1 MDQYHFDSKEK
12 GFRTFNEINTRYI
25 SQKSCKFLNND
36 LFRSFS
42 LESPHQTLNKI
53 LLKKKTSSFSSM
65 NELFS
70 VNLDNEAIFE
80 ILEKKRE
87 HSTESMKELLH
98 FLMNNVKD
106 EHQSFPKNLIRLK
119 KMINVGTNN
128 FLLEILKNHF
138 LFSSLEDDLLQ
149 ALILKMEHFKAKKN
163 KYIFEKGDSSDYFFI
178 IEKGSLERTC
188 KASSSLKND
197 EINKGE
203 ISINNGS
210 SLKNNERNKEEN
222 SLSNVSSSL
231 QNNEIIKEEILLIN
245 ATSCL
250 KNKEEI
256 SISYVSSSLKSNKEN
271 KEEIL
276 SSNASAFLKNNEK
289 HEEEIL
295 SNNAFFLKNK
305 EKNKEEIKISIDSSF
320 LKNNGK
326 NKEILSKSNS
336 SSPLK
341 NIEKNKEE
349 IAESNSEEISVILGK
364 GDYFGDYTLLYN
376 ISKSDKM
383 KALESSLLWGLSAP
397 VFHEVLKRITLNK
410 FHENFEFIQKLSY
423 FKDMTNEQKEDL
435 AYKIVVKKFMKESE
449 ILLNYLKFNSLY
461 VIKQG
466 EIHLSCDSKVIKVRK
481 NGDYFG
487 NFFSRK
493 EKYQIKVVSNYL
505 ECLEISNESF
515 MEIFGMNFQD
525 IIYSNI
531 KKEAFENSKILSNL
545 TNIQIQKIL
554 ANMLNLSINQDSSI
568 EFDGKIFVVLEGELI
583 SDDNSVTLI
592 KGNVYGEQFLLK
604 EHYKP
609 FFSKFKAIN
618 DSLISFI
625 TKSEFEKFLKMD
637 YSDIIKENKF
647 SHENHFSPDKLS
659 SPRKKNAIDLQQ
671 LLIIKKIGDGHSGAV
686 LLVKDKEKLYA
697 LKIISKGY
705 VITEQ
710 MEDFIR
716 NEKKILWSLDFPF
729 IIDLH
734 RTFHD
739 DSNIFFLFEYI
750 NGKSLYKVW
759 LEHGKR
765 FSIDQAQFYIGTL
778 ILCLQYLHM
787 KGIIHRDIKPENVMI
802 DSKGYIKLIDF
813 GMSKSFVKI
822 KTASLR
828 PKNKK
833 NLFEEE
839 ENPNE
844 NTLLL
849 NYKSY
854 LTQRTFTLCG
864 TPHYTA
870 PEVIKS
876 KGYSFLIDY
885 WSLGICLYEFLI
897 GRMPFGED
905 EENPLLIFKEILT
918 KEIVFPKG
926 FEHENAK
933 NLIIQLLDKRPNMR
947 LGSFQSFETLKNH
960 KFLED
965 LNWDDLIMKKI
976 EPSYLPKIES
986 NLEKDIAKAQSN
998 NITFERLMK
1007 TKQMKAFYE
1016 RSKDVKS
1023 SFIGWDEIFF

>member
-1 MDQYHFDSKEK
+1 MDQHHFDSKEK
-12 GFRTFNEINTRYI
+12 KLGSFKEINPRFI
-25 SQKSCKFLNND
+25 PQKSCKFQKND
-36 LFRSFS
+36 SIRSFS
-42 LESPHQTLNKI
+42 CILNKI
-53 LLKKKTSSFSSM
+53 YGKPNKKTRSFSSM
-65 NELFS
+65 NELFL
-70 VNLDNEAIFE
+70 VKIDNEAIFE

-87 HSTESMKELLH
+87 NSTQSMKKLLH
-98 FLMNNVKD
+98 FLMNDAKD
-106 EHQSFPKNLIRLK
+106 DLHTFPKNLIRLK
-119 KMINVGTNN
+119 KLINVGINN

-149 ALILKMEHFKAKKN
+149 ALILKMEHFKVNKN
-163 KYIFEKGDSSDYFFI
+163 QYIFEKGDSSDYFFI
-178 IEKGSLERTC
+178 IEKGRLERTC
-188 KASSSLKND
+188 KAYSSLKND
-197 EINKGE
+197 EINKE
-203 ISINNGS
+203 KILLNNVFC
-210 SLKNNERNKEEN
+210 LKNNE
-222 SLSNVSSSL
+222 
-231 QNNEIIKEEILLIN
+231 
-245 ATSCL
+245 
-250 KNKEEI
+250 KNKDEI
-256 SISYVSSSLKSNKEN
+256 SIDIVSSSLKKIEEN

-276 SSNASAFLKNNEK
+276 LKDIEKKFKSNVSSSFNNNEINKKEIDEKNNE
-289 HEEEIL
+289 
-295 SNNAFFLKNK
+295 
-305 EKNKEEIKISIDSSF
+305 
-320 LKNNGK
+320 
-326 NKEILSKSNS
+326 
-336 SSPLK
+336 
-341 NIEKNKEE
+341 
-349 IAESNSEEISVILGK
+349 EISLVLGK

-383 KALESSLLWGLSAP
+383 KALETSFLWGLSAP

-435 AYKIVVKKFMKESE
+435 AYKVVVKKFMKESE

-466 EIHLSCDSKVIKVRK
+466 EIHLSCASKVVKVRK
-481 NGDYFG
+481 NGEYFG
-487 NFFSRK
+487 NFFSKK
-493 EKYQIKVVSNYL
+493 ENYQIKVVSNYL

-515 MEIFGMNFQD
+515 IEIFGMNFHA
-525 IIYSNI
+525 IIHSNI
-531 KKEAFENSKILSNL
+531 KKEAFEHSKILSNL

-554 ANMLNLSINQDSSI
+554 VNMSNLSINQDSS
-568 EFDGKIFVVLEGELI
+568 FDIDDKIFVVLEGELI
-583 SDDNSVTLI
+583 SDDNNLKLI
-592 KGNVYGEQFLLK
+592 KGNVFGEQILLK
-604 EHYKP
+604 EPYKP
-609 FFSKFKAIN
+609 LFSNFKAIN

-625 TKSEFEKFLKMD
+625 TKKEFEKFLKMD
-637 YSDIIKENKF
+637 FSNIIIENKL
-647 SHENHFSPDKLS
+647 SHENHFSHDKLS
-659 SPRKKNAIDLQQ
+659 SPRKKIAIDLQK

-697 LKIISKGY
+697 LKIISKGH
-705 VITEQ
+705 VITEKI
-710 MEDFIR
+710 EDFIR

-734 RTFHD
+734 KTFHD

-765 FSIDQAQFYIGTL
+765 FSTDQAKLYIGTL

-802 DSKGYIKLIDF
+802 DSKGYVKLIDF
-813 GMSKSFVKI
+813 GMSKSFEII
-822 KTASLR
+822 KSASLR

-833 NLFEEE
+833 NLSEEE
-839 ENPNE
+839 QTSNE

-885 WSLGICLYEFLI
+885 WSLGICLYQFLI
-897 GRMPFGED
+897 GMMPFGDD
-905 EENPLLIFKEILT
+905 EENPLLIFKEILS
-918 KEIVFPKG
+918 KEIIFPAG

-933 NLIIQLLDKRPNMR
+933 NLILQLLDKRPNMR

-960 KFLED
+960 WFLED

-976 EPSYLPKIES
+976 EPNYLPKIES
-986 NLEKDIAKAQSN
+986 NLEKEIAQAEN
-998 NITFERLMK
+998 DNITFERLLK
-1007 TKQMKAFYE
+1007 TNQMKAFYE
-1016 RSKDVKS
+1016 RSKDIKS
-1023 SFIGWDEIFF
+1023 SLIGWDEIFC